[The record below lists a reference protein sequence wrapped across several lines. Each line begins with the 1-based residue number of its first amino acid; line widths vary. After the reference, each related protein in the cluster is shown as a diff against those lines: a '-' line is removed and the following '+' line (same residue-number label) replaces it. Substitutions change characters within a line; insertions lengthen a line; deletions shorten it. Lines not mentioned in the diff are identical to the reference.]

1 MLSKK
6 IRRKPLPDLLD
17 VCKQEITGMEFQLE
31 TIDDF
36 RLNGWTIRYMLH
48 ILSRVIDYIETQS
61 GIPSNFNNYVN
72 REIKNPYDIEHII
85 CDHHDWFLEEYPEK
99 EVFDRNRNKFG
110 GLLLLPM
117 DKNRSLND
125 LTFDKKLPIYFG
137 ENLLAKSLNSD
148 CYQNN
153 PQFKRF
159 FETENLQFK
168 AYSSFDKKALL
179 ERQELYEELAKKI
192 WDINKLDE
200 QLN

>member
-1 MLSKK
+1 
-6 IRRKPLPDLLD
+6 LLD

-31 TIDDF
+31 TIDTF

-48 ILSRVIDYIETQS
+48 ILSRVTDYIETQS
-61 GIPSNFNNYVN
+61 GIPSNFNNYIN

-85 CDHHDWFLEEYPEK
+85 CDHHDWFVAEYPEK
-99 EVFDRNRNKFG
+99 ETFDRHRNKFG

-159 FETENLQFK
+159 FEAENLKFK
-168 AYSSFDKKALL
+168 PYTTFDKKALL

-192 WDINKLDE
+192 WGINKLDE
-200 QLN
+200 QAN

>member
-1 MLSKK
+1 
-6 IRRKPLPDLLD
+6 
-17 VCKQEITGMEFQLE
+17 MEFQLE
-31 TIDDF
+31 KVDEF

-48 ILSRVIDYIETQS
+48 ILARVTDYIETQS
-61 GIPSNFNNYVN
+61 GLPTNFHNYIN
-72 REIKNPYDIEHII
+72 REIKNPYDIEHVI
-85 CDHHDWFLEEYPEK
+85 CDHHDWFSEEYPEK
-99 EVFDRNRNKFG
+99 EAFDRHRNKFG

-125 LTFDKKLPIYFG
+125 LTFDRKLPIYFG

-159 FETENLQFK
+159 MEREGLSFT
-168 AYSSFDKKALL
+168 AYSHFDKKALL

-192 WDINKLDE
+192 WDINNLD
-200 QLN
+200 QQVN

>member
-1 MLSKK
+1 
-6 IRRKPLPDLLD
+6 
-17 VCKQEITGMEFQLE
+17 
-31 TIDDF
+31 
-36 RLNGWTIRYMLH
+36 
-48 ILSRVIDYIETQS
+48 
-61 GIPSNFNNYVN
+61 
-72 REIKNPYDIEHII
+72 
-85 CDHHDWFLEEYPEK
+85 
-99 EVFDRNRNKFG
+99 
-110 GLLLLPM
+110 M

-159 FETENLQFK
+159 FEAENLQFK
-168 AYSSFDKKALL
+168 AYPTFDKKALL

-192 WDINKLDE
+192 WGITRLDE

>member
-6 IRRKPLPDLLD
+6 IRKKELPELLE
-17 VCKQEITGMEFQLE
+17 VLKQEITGMEFQLE

-48 ILSRVIDYIETQS
+48 ILSRVTDYIETQS
-61 GIPSNFNNYVN
+61 GMTSNFNNYIN

-85 CDHHDWFLEEYPEK
+85 CDHHDWFAVEYPEK
-99 EVFDRNRNKFG
+99 ETFDRHRNKFG

-117 DKNRSLND
+117 DKNRSLKD
-125 LTFDKKLPIYFG
+125 LTFDKKQPIYFG
-137 ENLLAKSLNSD
+137 ENLLAKSLNDD
-148 CYQNN
+148 CYHNN

-159 FETENLQFK
+159 YEAEGLAFK
-168 AYSSFDKKALL
+168 PYQTFDKKALL
-179 ERQELYEELAKKI
+179 ERQELYEELAKNI
-192 WDINKLDE
+192 WSVKRLEE